1 MVFETIDYYIRN
13 GSIVYGVLMDCTK
26 AFDTIQHSKLFKKM
40 LDEKVPGVM
49 VRLLIYIYRMQMAEV
64 CWKGD
69 HSKQFS
75 VKNGVRQGA
84 ILSPVLFCF
93 YMYDLFKL
101 LRKSKSGCYIGSYF
115 AGAMGYADDL
125 LMICPTRKGLQ
136 EMLSI
141 AENYAAEHKIS
152 FSTDI
157 LPEKSK
163 TKGIVFS
170 KKELSWTPAPLM
182 LCDTPLPWVK
192 NAKYLGNIITG
203 IVDGLSKDIRVKRA
217 MFIERN
223 CEILQEFPH
232 AHPHVKCKINQI
244 YNSSFPGSV
253 LWDLS
258 SVNAQQL
265 VNSWSVAT
273 RHMWDLPRESHRY
286 FMEELGGT
294 HAQTMLYSRF
304 VSFIQRIRKHP
315 KFPLQF
321 LLNITKD
328 NVMSVT
334 GKNVR
339 QILAETG
346 ENDIFK
352 VKVSDL
358 KKEFKFFSIEDDD
371 KWKVAMIEELV
382 NVEQGSAQLEGE
394 DGENMLTTSEINDI
408 ISYVSTC

>member
-1 MVFETIDYYIRN
+1 
-13 GSIVYGVLMDCTK
+13 MDCTK

-40 LDEKVPGVM
+40 LDAKVPGVM

-69 HSKQFS
+69 HSGQFS

-84 ILSPVLFCF
+84 ILSPILFCF
-93 YMYDLFKL
+93 YMNDLFRL
-101 LRKSKSGCYIGSYF
+101 LRDAKSGCYIGSYF

-125 LMICPTRKGLQ
+125 LMICPSRKGLQ

-141 AENYAAEHKIS
+141 EEEYAVEHKIS
-152 FSTDI
+152 FSTNI

-182 LCDTPLPWVK
+182 LCDTPLPWVRK
-192 NAKYLGNIITG
+192 AKYLGNTITG
-203 IVDGLSKDIRVKRA
+203 LVDGLRKDVQTKRA

-223 CEILQEFPH
+223 CEIIQEFPY
-232 AHPHVKCKINQI
+232 AHPQVKCQINRI
-244 YNSSFPGSV
+244 YNSSFSGSV

-258 SVNAQQL
+258 SLNAQQL
-265 VNSWSVAT
+265 INSWSVAT

-304 VSFIQRIRKHP
+304 VSFMQAIRKHP
-315 KFPLQF
+315 KFPVQF
-321 LLNITKD
+321 LLNLIKD

-334 GKNVR
+334 GKNIR
-339 QILAETG
+339 MILAQTG
-346 ENDIFK
+346 QEDIFK
-352 VKVSDL
+352 VKTSDL
-358 KKEFKFFSIEDDD
+358 KKEFKLCAMEDEN
-371 KWKVAMIEELV
+371 KWKVEVIKELV
-382 NVEQGSAQLEGE
+382 NVKQGSARLEGE
-394 DGENMLTTSEINDI
+394 DGGNMLTTSEIDDI
-408 ISYVSTC
+408 ITYVSTC